1 MAAAA
6 AAAMAAD
13 AVQMAIRAA
22 HDEDVARAAA
32 HAPPEAV
39 PLVEEDEDEPTLH
52 AELSLADMAARW
64 KRDLFTNVIAFWE
77 KHSLDRE
84 HGGYFTCLD
93 RDGAILD
100 DSKYMWLQCRA
111 VFMWSRLFNEFGA
124 KKYFDAAQLGAD
136 FLKHGKDAEGR
147 LYFAVSRD
155 GATPL
160 HFQRKPYRCSTR
172 R

>member
-1 MAAAA
+1 
-6 AAAMAAD
+6 
-13 AVQMAIRAA
+13 
-22 HDEDVARAAA
+22 
-32 HAPPEAV
+32 
-39 PLVEEDEDEPTLH
+39 
-52 AELSLADMAARW
+52 MAARW
-64 KRDLFTNVIAFWE
+64 KRDLFTNVIPFWE

-100 DSKYMWLQCRA
+100 DSKYMWLQARA
-111 VFMWSRLFNEFGA
+111 VFTWSRLFNELPGA

-155 GATPL
+155 GTPFNACKGGNYKGFFHVPRAL
-160 HFQRKPYRCSTR
+160 LYALRSAERQGVGVEL
-172 R
+172 